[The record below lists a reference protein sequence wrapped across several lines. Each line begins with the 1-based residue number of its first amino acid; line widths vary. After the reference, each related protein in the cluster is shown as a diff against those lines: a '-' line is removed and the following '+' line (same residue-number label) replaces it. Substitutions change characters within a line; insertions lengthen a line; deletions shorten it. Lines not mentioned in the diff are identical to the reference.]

1 MKTRWASRSF
11 EQTAVA
17 ATNIA
22 HPGSAARW
30 PNSIESSLRLTPD
43 KSFTRTWALS
53 AINSMHEGKPSEP
66 ASYAKQFGVDA
77 PSWPLVVSA
86 VQYAPMNQLRGPNSF
101 GEEKA
106 MKSILSGAATVVTI
120 VATVACATSLAERSK
135 REIVGLTADEVR
147 WFTPPYYNDGRQRA
161 QLFGDSSHGGAWI
174 DRVKIPTGVRALA
187 HTHPQDELVTVI
199 EGTWYLGKGTK
210 FDSAKLTGYPAGS
223 FIIIPTGIP
232 HFVAAK
238 EGTAVVQLSGMGGF
252 QTSPL
257 EQ

>member
-1 MKTRWASRSF
+1 
-11 EQTAVA
+11 
-17 ATNIA
+17 
-22 HPGSAARW
+22 
-30 PNSIESSLRLTPD
+30 
-43 KSFTRTWALS
+43 LS
-53 AINSMHEGKPSEP
+53 AINSMHEGEPSEP
-66 ASYAKQFGVDA
+66 ASYAKQFGVEA
-77 PSWPLVVSA
+77 PSWPLDVSA

-106 MKSILSGAATVVTI
+106 MKSILSAAATVVTI

-174 DRVKIPTGVRALA
+174 DRVKIPAGARALA
-187 HTHPQDELVTVI
+187 HTHPQDELVMVI

-223 FIIIPTGIP
+223 FIIIPAGIP
-232 HFVAAK
+232 HLWQRRKA
-238 EGTAVVQLSGMGGF
+238 LS
-252 QTSPL
+252 SYS
-257 EQ
+257 